1 MDRRLKEYSTYR
13 HTDKKRR
20 YTNKEGDIRLVQ
32 GNFDPL
38 ICFCTVLL
46 VLFGILMVF
55 SATYYRMGNS
65 AVYNYDSYYYL
76 KRNVL
81 FSGMGIVAM
90 FIVSTIPYGYY
101 KRVYKLCYIAS
112 VVLLLAVLFFG
123 KEVNG
128 AKRWLFGFQP
138 SELSKILMIIFLA
151 EYICIH
157 KSVLTDF
164 REFAVCC
171 LCVLFPI
178 GLIAVENLSTAIVMS
193 AICFGMLFVAGASF
207 RFFVPLCILGVV
219 GVLTMTFGEG
229 FRAGRVSAWLDP
241 FSDPSD
247 TGYQIVQSL
256 YAIASGGMFGLGIG
270 QSRQKMYMPE
280 AHNDIIFAIVCEELG
295 LIGAAIIVFLFVVL
309 IYRCARA
316 AMKSYDNFAMLTAS
330 GITIMIATQVAI
342 NLAVVTNSMPNTG
355 IPLPFISYGGTS
367 MLIMLSSMGVI
378 LNISRH
384 FKDTM

>member
-13 HTDKKRR
+13 HTDRKRKYTENEKK
-20 YTNKEGDIRLVQ
+20 ERLVQ

-38 ICFCTVLL
+38 ICFCTILL

-65 AVYNYDSYYYL
+65 ALYNYDSYYYL

-90 FIVSTIPYGYY
+90 FIISAVPYEYY
-101 KRVYKLCYIAS
+101 KRFYKAFYVIS
-112 VVLLLAVLFFG
+112 VVLLVAVLIFG

-151 EYICIH
+151 EYIDTH
-157 KSVLTDF
+157 RNVLTDF
-164 REFAVCC
+164 RQFAICGGII
-171 LCVLFPI
+171 LLPI
-178 GLIAVENLSTAIVMS
+178 ALIAWENLSTAIVMS
-193 AICFGMLFVAGASF
+193 AICFGMLFVAGINL
-207 RFFVPLCILGVV
+207 RFFVPLCVLGIG
-219 GVLTMTFGEG
+219 GVLVMTFGEG
-229 FRAGRVSAWLDP
+229 FRAGRVAAWLDP

-295 LIGAAIIVFLFVVL
+295 LIGAGIIVFLFVVL

-367 MLIMLSSMGVI
+367 MLIMLGSMGVI

-384 FKDTM
+384 FKDSV